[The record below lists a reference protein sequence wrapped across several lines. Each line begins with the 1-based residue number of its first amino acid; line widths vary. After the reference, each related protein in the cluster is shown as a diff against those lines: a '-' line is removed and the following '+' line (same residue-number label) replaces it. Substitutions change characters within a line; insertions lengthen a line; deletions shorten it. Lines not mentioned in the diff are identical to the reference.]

1 MADGIV
7 AAEESQTKTK
17 EKSVKTEAEDV
28 KSKEPPKHSG
38 IPEAV
43 FVVCGCARLHAS
55 TG

>member
-17 EKSVKTEAEDV
+17 ESVKTEAEDV

-55 TG
+55 TV